1 MEPDLSDLSDMVSNP
16 MQKRIE
22 QEPQKE
28 DLLSS
33 VNSAEFSGA
42 EVKEKDIPFFSVRWF
57 SLLPVIQTFL

>member
-42 EVKEKDIPFFSVRWF
+42 EVKEKDIPFFSVW
-57 SLLPVIQTFL
+57 